1 MILDI
6 KDGCTIKE
14 KNWDDTALNIF
25 KRSKNIVTVET
36 IYRYAPSKIK
46 TISYDDFKTW
56 RKEIL
61 NSEQDFKNH
70 CINVG
75 GK

>member
-1 MILDI
+1 MIMELKI
-6 KDGCTIKE
+6 NQTKKE

-36 IYRYAPSKIK
+36 IYRYAPSKLK

-70 CINVG
+70 CINVA